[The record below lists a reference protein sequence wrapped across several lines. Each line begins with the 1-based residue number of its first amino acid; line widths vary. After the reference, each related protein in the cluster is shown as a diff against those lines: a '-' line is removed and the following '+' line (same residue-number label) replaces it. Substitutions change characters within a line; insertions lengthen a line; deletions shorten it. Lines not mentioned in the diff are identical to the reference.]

1 MKNRVFQGS
10 LSFSWSQ
17 TTSFCQYGFGLPV
30 YRIEGK
36 LQFSKFCSQQAL
48 LKCSCDRIVDGISL
62 WLKICKIVERKIIFF
77 VANLRVRFPVY
88 SGGKPRVVI
97 KRKAM
102 AKPEYDKAMY
112 RLTTIICR
120 LNIGESLEVKELAEE
135 FGVTSRTIQ
144 KDLNERLSHLPIERR
159 DDGRYHFMGD
169 YRLRGTSEPDAILVA
184 DLITAMIRNVDD
196 KYTAIADNFI
206 KGRSF
211 STSGFLF
218 HLNLEDIS
226 MCSDIFRLLNQAV
239 ALRQQVGFLYS
250 NNKGE
255 NKKYTAHPYRLANLK
270 GFWYLLAYDLNEG
283 RLKSFYLKKITALI
297 IHPGNYQINS
307 EIMAV
312 LENFS
317 DEIFSPWVC
326 TDSKK
331 VKLKADGVARVY
343 LERNLPSALTVEQQ
357 DDTGLLLVM
366 EYFADSEV
374 LSLVKQWLPDIVI
387 LDNQG
392 LNDKL
397 KAEIEQYLE
406 KNQS

>member
-1 MKNRVFQGS
+1 
-10 LSFSWSQ
+10 
-17 TTSFCQYGFGLPV
+17 
-30 YRIEGK
+30 
-36 LQFSKFCSQQAL
+36 
-48 LKCSCDRIVDGISL
+48 
-62 WLKICKIVERKIIFF
+62 
-77 VANLRVRFPVY
+77 
-88 SGGKPRVVI
+88 
-97 KRKAM
+97 M

-144 KDLNERLSHLPIERR
+144 KDLNERLSHLPIARR
-159 DDGRYHFMGD
+159 GDGRYHFMGD

-196 KYTAIADNFI
+196 KYTEIADNFL

-226 MCSDIFRLLNQAV
+226 TCSDIFRLLNQAV
-239 ALRQQVGFLYS
+239 ALRQQVGFSYS

-255 NKKYTAHPYRLANLK
+255 LKEYTVHPYRLANLK
-270 GFWYLLAYDLNEG
+270 GFWYLLAYDLNESH
-283 RLKSFYLKKITALI
+283 LKSFYLKKIAALI
-297 IHPGNYQINS
+297 IHPGNYQVNS

-326 TDSKK
+326 EDCKK
-331 VKLKADGVARVY
+331 VKLKASGVARIY
-343 LERNLPSALTVEQQ
+343 LERNLPAALTLEQRSAES
-357 DDTGLLLVM
+357 LLLTM

-387 LDNQG
+387 LDNQA
-392 LNDKL
+392 LSDML
-397 KAEIEQYLE
+397 KAEIDRFYE
-406 KNQS
+406 KL